1 MPYLMRC
8 PACAKDVSTDAK
20 RCPHCGRN
28 IESYLKAKQ
37 ANAPHEAKISKSAR
51 KACLTIFITIIVT
64 LFFIAISTFFM
75 IEASSA
81 SEMHSI
87 AQEISPEHYDGH
99 YQSTA
104 NTFMTL
110 SVVFWFVTLIIGGVL
125 TFISISITKKQSEII
140 KKEKS
145 LLVSEDKFR

>member
-1 MPYLMRC
+1 MRC

-28 IESYLKAKQ
+28 IESYLKTKR
-37 ANAPHEAKISKSAR
+37 ANAPHEAKISKSAG
-51 KACLTIFITIIVT
+51 KVCLTILITIIVT
-64 LFFIAISTFFM
+64 LYFTAISTFFM
-75 IEASSA
+75 IEASFA
-81 SEMHSI
+81 SEMHR
-87 AQEISPEHYDGH
+87 
-99 YQSTA
+99 

-125 TFISISITKKQSEII
+125 TFVSVSITKKQSEII

-145 LLVSEDKFR
+145 LLVSEDNFR

>member
-1 MPYLMRC
+1 MPTLWQ
-8 PACAKDVSTDAK
+8 
-20 RCPHCGRN
+20 N
-28 IESYLKAKQ
+28 IESYLKTKQ

-51 KACLTIFITIIVT
+51 KACLTIVITIIVT

-87 AQEISPEHYDGH
+87 AQGISQEHYDGH

-145 LLVSEDKFR
+145 LLVFEDKFR